1 MVLLK
6 KLQADLR
13 EAGEIMISRDLA
25 RKFIEQ
31 VTQYT
36 EFNVNI
42 MDGDGTIIASRDPE
56 RVGKFHE
63 VAYRIVKGNESI
75 VVTSDSRD

>member
-1 MVLLK
+1 
-6 KLQADLR
+6 
-13 EAGEIMISRDLA
+13 MISRDLA

-56 RVGKFHE
+56 RGYKTQTMNTLIMGIAAIIEIAILSLVLH
-63 VAYRIVKGNESI
+63 
-75 VVTSDSRD
+75 

>member
-1 MVLLK
+1 
-6 KLQADLR
+6 
-13 EAGEIMISRDLA
+13 MISRDLA

-42 MDGDGTIIASRDPE
+42 MDGDGTIIASRDPDRGYKTQMMNTLIMGIAAIIE
-56 RVGKFHE
+56 IAILSLVLH
-63 VAYRIVKGNESI
+63 
-75 VVTSDSRD
+75 

>member
-1 MVLLK
+1 
-6 KLQADLR
+6 
-13 EAGEIMISRDLA
+13 MISRDLA

-42 MDGDGTIIASRDPE
+42 MDGDGTIIASRDPDRGYKTQTMNTLIMGIAAIIE
-56 RVGKFHE
+56 IAILSLVLH
-63 VAYRIVKGNESI
+63 
-75 VVTSDSRD
+75 

>member
-1 MVLLK
+1 
-6 KLQADLR
+6 
-13 EAGEIMISRDLA
+13 MIGKDLA

-42 MDGDGTIIASRDPE
+42 MDADGTIIASRDPE
-56 RVGKFHE
+56 EIHS
-63 VAYRIVKGNESI
+63 VALIVKMAIETMLRYERSEQELRLRRGRKEK
-75 VVTSDSRD
+75 VK

>member
-1 MVLLK
+1 
-6 KLQADLR
+6 
-13 EAGEIMISRDLA
+13 MISRDLA

-42 MDGDGTIIASRDPE
+42 MDESGTIIASRDPE
-56 RVGKFHE
+56 RVG
-63 VAYRIVKGNESI
+63 
-75 VVTSDSRD
+75 